1 MAKVGIDVSKH
12 NGQVNWDKVKSKIDF
27 AIIRIGHGS
36 DINSQDDPQAI
47 NNMNACDRLGIPYG
61 VYLYSYALTEE
72 EAESEAKHMLRM
84 IKGRNIKCGIWFD
97 MEDADDYKNKHNL
110 PLDVNHSELYTRIC
124 ATFTNYIK
132 ENGYKNVGIYS
143 SKYVFENI
151 IGKDYLQYSDIK
163 IWVAQWNSKC
173 TYNGRYDIWQ
183 YTSDGSVDGVPSARV
198 DMNYM
203 YTDFNETGT
212 STTNTKIDTKPVSLN
227 TNVTNGV
234 NVSTKYSVGQK
245 VEVTGYY
252 ASSTETNRNKIVKRN
267 TTGTITKI
275 KEGTSNPYLLDNGGL
290 GWCSESDIVRV
301 VEKTEVI
308 YIVKHGDTLSSIAK
322 KYNTTYTKIAKDN
335 GIVNPNIIFTGQKL
349 VIK

>member
-1 MAKVGIDVSKH
+1 MSKCRLCGKIFTKNEQLGID
-12 NGQVNWDKVKSKIDF
+12 
-27 AIIRIGHGS
+27 
-36 DINSQDDPQAI
+36 
-47 NNMNACDRLGIPYG
+47 
-61 VYLYSYALTEE
+61 YLMTSTNYYYHIKCYERFKQKPLSEE
-72 EAESEAKHMLRM
+72 EWRMAIYDFITQDMKFNYNYWPCEKLRE
-84 IKGRNIKCGIWFD
+84 K
-97 MEDADDYKNKHNL
+97 
-110 PLDVNHSELYTRIC
+110 
-124 ATFTNYIK
+124 YIK

-143 SKYVFENI
+143 RKYVFENI

-227 TNVTNGV
+227 TNATNGV
-234 NVSTKYSVGQK
+234 NVSIKYSVGQK

-308 YIVKHGDTLSSIAK
+308 YIVKRGDTLSSIAK

-335 GIVNPNIIFTGQKL
+335 GIVNPNIIFIGQKL